1 MTANLPEEKRSP
13 HALTCRDFGTWFITR
28 RVARKDK
35 KMLNCHTKCKKKPII
50 ISSTIQVEDVN
61 KKFEA
66 LKDAES
72 RAWVEERKP
81 PPQPKR
87 LVKVKSLHVHTCLHY
102 NSTVCYTSLST
113 FPKTLISLTQKP
125 SVAPVKPTG
134 SKAAA
139 KSRLAAVK
147 AAMKARQQ
155 AAENINS
162 NAEEP
167 QTESQP
173 TESVVFDGGFFQV
186 ESPAKPPGER
196 KLFQPI
202 SMCSCSLFPD
212 LVELE

>member
-81 PPQPKR
+81 PPRPKR

-102 NSTVCYTSLST
+102 NSTACYLVVYISKNFDLSYSET
-113 FPKTLISLTQKP
+113 VSCPRQANRKQSSSKVSPGCCKSCHEGQT
-125 SVAPVKPTG
+125 AG
-134 SKAAA
+134 S
-139 KSRLAAVK
+139 REHQL
-147 AAMKARQQ
+147 Q
-155 AAENINS
+155 
-162 NAEEP
+162 
-167 QTESQP
+167 
-173 TESVVFDGGFFQV
+173 
-186 ESPAKPPGER
+186 
-196 KLFQPI
+196 
-202 SMCSCSLFPD
+202 C
-212 LVELE
+212 